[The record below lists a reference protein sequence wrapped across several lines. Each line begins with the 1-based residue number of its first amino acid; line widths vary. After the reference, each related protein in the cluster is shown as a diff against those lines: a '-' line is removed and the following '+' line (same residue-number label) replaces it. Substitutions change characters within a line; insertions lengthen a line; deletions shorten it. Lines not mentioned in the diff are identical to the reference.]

1 MELIE
6 VYVYEV
12 TRRLPE
18 KNRQDIAMELQ
29 STIEDM
35 LPESYSE
42 EELMEVLKKLGDPA
56 KLAAKYRDTPS
67 YLIGPRVYDAYVE
80 VMKLAVPWAILI
92 AILVQIVDSVL
103 SFSVDEPLIPAITG
117 TMGMLIGSVVEVL
130 IQVFFW
136 ITLTFFLIDRYA
148 GSSDNLSEMMGGQKW
163 NPLSLKNV
171 QIIPKKKIIKRSEVV
186 FGIFWSVIGLLFYFN
201 ADRFIG
207 VYRQMDGEGLRM
219 VMPVFDNPVLLSYW
233 PIVVVISA
241 LQIGVLL
248 YKFKEKLWT
257 RKLAVT
263 NAVMHVLSIL
273 VLVYIASN
281 PALINEAVG
290 PYMVDLLE
298 IDYTSFDNFINW
310 AKWTVIIS
318 IVVAVAIEV
327 FDSFRKANMR
337 I

>member
-1 MELIE
+1 
-6 VYVYEV
+6 
-12 TRRLPE
+12 
-18 KNRQDIAMELQ
+18 
-29 STIEDM
+29 
-35 LPESYSE
+35 
-42 EELMEVLKKLGDPA
+42 
-56 KLAAKYRDTPS
+56 
-67 YLIGPRVYDAYVE
+67 
-80 VMKLAVPWAILI
+80 
-92 AILVQIVDSVL
+92 
-103 SFSVDEPLIPAITG
+103 
-117 TMGMLIGSVVEVL
+117 
-130 IQVFFW
+130 
-136 ITLTFFLIDRYA
+136 
-148 GSSDNLSEMMGGQKW
+148 
-163 NPLSLKNV
+163 
-171 QIIPKKKIIKRSEVV
+171 
-186 FGIFWSVIGLLFYFN
+186 
-201 ADRFIG
+201 
-207 VYRQMDGEGLRM
+207 M

-281 PALINEAVG
+281 PVLINEAVG